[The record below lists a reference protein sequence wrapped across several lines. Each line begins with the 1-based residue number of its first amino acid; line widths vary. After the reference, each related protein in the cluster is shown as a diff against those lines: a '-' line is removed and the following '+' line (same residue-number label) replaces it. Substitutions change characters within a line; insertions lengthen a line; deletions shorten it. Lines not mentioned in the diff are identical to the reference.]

1 MIRKT
6 VKYTDFDDNEVTE
19 TFEFNLTK
27 AELTEL
33 NFLEDGSD
41 LATVL
46 GAMADGSTNVRQV
59 LEILKDIL
67 TKAVGKKS
75 DDGKLFEKNDR
86 IRAELFATNAYSE
99 LLYELIDSPQKAADF
114 MTGLLPKDIRSE
126 YKKAVNTDDFD
137 NLTPEQMRERLK
149 AVSAKPK
156 PVQ

>member
-33 NFLEDGSD
+33 NFMEDGSD

-46 GAMADGSTNVRQV
+46 AAMSSGETNVRQV

-67 TKAVGKKS
+67 SKAVGKKS

-126 YKKAVNTDDFD
+126 YKKVVNTDDLD

-156 PVQ
+156 SVQ